1 MEKNY
6 WDEFEYN
13 KLKLLLHYDKV
24 QSVMDVM
31 NGKKEYDEKFPLS
44 VEIHLTDICNLGCP
58 WCTDKELRKNG
69 ATQKKETVFRLIDE
83 FAANGTGVTLEGG
96 GEPTLHPDFK
106 EIVQYAYNKGT
117 DLGLITNGTQ
127 DISEVA
133 SCFKWIRVSLDSS
146 NAQEYIQEKRVDC
159 FEKVLNNLE
168 KICSNRNP
176 KNTFIGIGYVLT
188 KNNHG
193 DIDTLIRRLDKIGV
207 DYIYFRPVEEAE
219 DILPSRGELYDFK
232 KHIKALTEN
241 LRIKCM
247 LTIADRLVEQN
258 GGLPCVAHSMTS
270 IIHANGEVALCEK
283 RRHDLI
289 NLGNIQ
295 DKNFEEVWNSELRK
309 ECTRK
314 LLDCKQQAGCAACRV
329 TSFNDIFDKLEHANT
344 KNFI

>member
-1 MEKNY
+1 MKKNY

-69 ATQKKETVFRLIDE
+69 ATQKKEVVFQLIDE
-83 FAANGTGVTLEGG
+83 FAANNTGVTLEGG
-96 GEPTLHPDFK
+96 GEPTLHPDFE
-106 EIVQYAYNKGT
+106 EIVRYAHSKNA
-117 DLGLITNGTQ
+117 DIGLITNGTNN
-127 DISEVA
+127 ISAVA
-133 SCFKWIRVSLDSS
+133 QYFKWIRVSLDSS
-146 NAQEYIQEKRVDC
+146 NSDEYIHEKRVDC
-159 FEKVLNNLE
+159 FDKVLDNLKE
-168 KICSNRNP
+168 ICANRDP
-176 KNTFIGIGYVLT
+176 QNTFVGVGYVLT
-188 KNNHG
+188 KYNHS
-193 DIDTLIRRLDKIGV
+193 DIETLLKRLNDIGV
-207 DYIYFRPVEEAE
+207 DYVYFRPVEEAE
-219 DILPSRGELYDFK
+219 DILPSRDELYDFK
-232 KHIKALTEN
+232 KHIKEITDN

-270 IIHANGEVALCEK
+270 IIHANGDVALCEK

-289 NLGNIQ
+289 NLGNV
-295 DKNFEEVWNSELRK
+295 NEVSFNQIWNSDVRK
-309 ECTRK
+309 EYTRK
-314 LLDCKQQAGCAACRV
+314 LLDCRQQAGCAACRV
-329 TSFNDIFDKLEHANT
+329 TSFNDIFDKLEKANT